1 MELCDSDL
9 LIYLNNR
16 KDPFTVEEVRET
28 FLELNNVFKI
38 MHKNNIV
45 HRDLKLGNILIKYDK
60 NSKLKFIPKLSDY
73 GFSKSMGSS
82 DVTETHLGT
91 PATMA
96 PEIMMNLPYDDKSDL
111 WSIGI
116 MMYQLHF
123 KQIPYSGFDEQAILA
138 NIRLKARKQP
148 DDPDFKDLLNKLLVM
163 DPKKRISWDQYFN
176 HPFFSKNDES
186 EKNKKEKGL
195 YTKIADFDY
204 GFNFDKNLYECFIA
218 KDNNTNKKVLIR
230 SISNELIDKNPQL
243 FGDEIALFK
252 NFEGNKN
259 ILKLINICKEMDKTF
274 LVFEFI
280 ECQSLT
286 NYIKNREIKEEEIKK
301 FNKTLYENVFV
312 FNDLSFLHFGLISLH
327 SFVIDKNGDPI
338 IFDFGLNKIFLT
350 KEEKASYYLP
360 NESEMEHSKK
370 KNKTNVMNY
379 GIVLL
384 KLFCGNNLGIEGK
397 EIVLPKDKVLSK
409 DFNNFLSKCLHR
421 NIKKRASWME
431 LGSEDFMLNENDD
444 FSVFVKNKPLIDNEK
459 LKIIFDS
466 LREKFDLITN
476 YYSNLKLNKNTEY
489 IEQIE
494 IFVFITLFEMR
505 IINNLFNRTKNKPFT
520 KNEEITFLSI
530 NDNSEMKNC
539 NLNFVNPLLN
549 DTKIIDLDNNELITT
564 FVSDLKKAM
573 GIMQS
578 LTGKILRK
586 TNKKM
591 GSLSEFLKNLVKNF
605 DNSKMQE
612 YFFSI
617 NKKAEENKSAEE
629 AYKEYCIAEYLC
641 EFIFFVKIMLYDR
654 ENTIPFNKKELV
666 KQFYDIFGDDNN
678 KFEVSVLKLNQTKK
692 NYVLVSFLAIIF
704 KCYKNDIINEE
715 KLAKDKLIINGLVRY
730 YPNLMEKIVELKNR
744 KK

>member
-1 MELCDSDL
+1 MCDKYDMNKKIGKGSFGDVYVGKNKETGAIVAIKRLNKKALYRYGNYLINAFWKELDSMRICNCNNSVRLIENFETCNNFNIIMELCDSDL

-45 HRDLKLGNILIKYDK
+45 HRDLKLGNIMIKYDK

-259 ILKLINICKEMDKTF
+259 ILKLINIYKEMDKTF

-384 KLFCGNNLGIEGK
+384 KLFI
-397 EIVLPKDKVLSK
+397 
-409 DFNNFLSKCLHR
+409 
-421 NIKKRASWME
+421 
-431 LGSEDFMLNENDD
+431 
-444 FSVFVKNKPLIDNEK
+444 
-459 LKIIFDS
+459 
-466 LREKFDLITN
+466 EKF
-476 YYSNLKLNKNTEY
+476 
-489 IEQIE
+489 
-494 IFVFITLFEMR
+494 
-505 IINNLFNRTKNKPFT
+505 
-520 KNEEITFLSI
+520 
-530 NDNSEMKNC
+530 
-539 NLNFVNPLLN
+539 
-549 DTKIIDLDNNELITT
+549 
-564 FVSDLKKAM
+564 
-573 GIMQS
+573 
-578 LTGKILRK
+578 
-586 TNKKM
+586 
-591 GSLSEFLKNLVKNF
+591 
-605 DNSKMQE
+605 
-612 YFFSI
+612 
-617 NKKAEENKSAEE
+617 
-629 AYKEYCIAEYLC
+629 
-641 EFIFFVKIMLYDR
+641 
-654 ENTIPFNKKELV
+654 
-666 KQFYDIFGDDNN
+666 
-678 KFEVSVLKLNQTKK
+678 
-692 NYVLVSFLAIIF
+692 
-704 KCYKNDIINEE
+704 
-715 KLAKDKLIINGLVRY
+715 
-730 YPNLMEKIVELKNR
+730 
-744 KK
+744 